1 MVFIRLTSLTTSSTE
16 KHYEDGYVLDD
27 IDKQK
32 ESHFI
37 NLEDNPLTEF
47 QASGIIDFMTGFRAK
62 QDNGSLKVWGNF

>member
-16 KHYEDGYVLDD
+16 KHYEEGYLLDG
-27 IDKQK
+27 IEKQK

-47 QASGIIDFMTGFRAK
+47 KVSGSISVLGFIAK